1 MQFEY
6 FTLPL
11 ALDDVIRKKKL
22 KKCTPQ
28 ESVMQHLHLLL
39 TTGFGE
45 FPGDENFGCGIWDH
59 EFDNVSSAHKIK
71 EIIRQSLLQAI
82 QKKVKLLGNVRVEVN
97 IIQEEVTEMGRA
109 RSIKKRID
117 IMVTGVLQFTNE
129 RLQFRD
135 SFFIGPLS
143 Y

>member
-11 ALDDVIRKKKL
+11 ALDDVMLKKKL

-28 ESVMQHLHLLL
+28 QSVMQHLHLLL

-45 FPGDENFGCGIWDH
+45 FAGDESFGCGIWDH
-59 EFDNVSSAHKIK
+59 DFDNVSSVHKVK
-71 EIIRQSLLQAI
+71 EIIRQSLLQSI
-82 QKKVKLLGNVRVEVN
+82 QKKEKRICNVRVELLIV
-97 IIQEEVTEMGRA
+97 QEELPASEGKKSM
-109 RSIKKRID
+109 KKRID
-117 IMVTGVLQFTNE
+117 ITVTGILQLTNE

-135 SFFIGPLS
+135 SFFVGPLS